1 MARLVDVKL
10 TIATPIADTKTAR
23 RRYVS
28 TLKATLKSAVKR
40 TQKTVNQRLKSPP
53 GPVKYPIAWTSD
65 RQRRAFFAT
74 NGFGRGI
81 PTRRSGAV
89 QRGWTYTSDVNAED
103 LTGEITLDNRVP
115 YAKYVYGDFA
125 ADYAPQ
131 QRFHAVTGWERANK
145 VADDVFA
152 EVIDYVDNTFARAL
166 ENNGF
171 ITGGGE

>member
-1 MARLVDVKL
+1 MARLVNAKL
-10 TIATPIADTKTAR
+10 QVVTPIADEQTAR
-23 RRYVS
+23 RRYAS

-40 TQKTVNQRLKSPP
+40 TQKTVNQRLKKPA

-89 QRGWTYTSDVNAED
+89 QRGWTYTSDVNAD
-103 LTGEITLDNRVP
+103 ALTGEVTLDNRVP
-115 YAKYVYGDFA
+115 YAKYVYGDFTP
-125 ADYAPQ
+125 DFAPQ
-131 QRFHAVTGWERANK
+131 QRFHRITGWERANK
-145 VADDVFA
+145 VADDLFA
-152 EVIDYVDNTFARAL
+152 EVIDYVDDTFVRAL

-171 ITGGGE
+171 IGGGS